1 MPRRRGA
8 CRPGSRFGV
17 DAPVTAAVH
26 ACAVA
31 GKVRR
36 VVRVTVLGSG
46 DAFGSGGRLN
56 SAYLVE
62 TPRHSFLLDCGPTV
76 LQSLKRS
83 GRDPGAVDFVL
94 LSHLHGDHFGGL
106 PFLFME
112 YRFEEPRSR
121 PLAVYGPPGTERRV
135 RSLFAALY
143 ERIAGEPLPF
153 AVRYEELVAGTSL
166 ALDEVRVL
174 PFLVPHAR
182 ELRAFGYRIEVD
194 GRAILYSGDS
204 AWTEEFV
211 AHSRGADLF
220 LCECSTYETRTD
232 IHISYPEIVARA
244 RDLGCRRLVLSHLG
258 SEPLAHLGELTL
270 ECARDGMTFDL

>member
-1 MPRRRGA
+1 
-8 CRPGSRFGV
+8 
-17 DAPVTAAVH
+17 
-26 ACAVA
+26 
-31 GKVRR
+31 

-46 DAFGSGGRLN
+46 DAFGSGGRLH

-62 TPRHSFLLDCGPTV
+62 APRHTFLLDCGPTI
-76 LQSLKRS
+76 LQAFKRS

-135 RSLFAALY
+135 RNLFGALY
-143 ERIAGEPLPF
+143 ERIASEPLPF
-153 AVRYEELVAGTSL
+153 AVRYEEVVAGTSP
-166 ALDEVRVL
+166 ALDGVRVL
-174 PFLVPHAR
+174 PFVVPHAS
-182 ELRAFGYRIEVD
+182 ELRAFAYRIEVD
-194 GRAILYSGDS
+194 GRTILYSGDS

-220 LCECSTYETRTD
+220 LCECSTYETRVG
-232 IHISYPEIVARA
+232 IHISYPEIAARA
-244 RDLGCRRLVLSHLG
+244 RNLGCRRLVLSHLG
-258 SEPLAHLGELTL
+258 SEPLAHLDELTL
-270 ECARDGMTFDL
+270 ECARDGMTLDL